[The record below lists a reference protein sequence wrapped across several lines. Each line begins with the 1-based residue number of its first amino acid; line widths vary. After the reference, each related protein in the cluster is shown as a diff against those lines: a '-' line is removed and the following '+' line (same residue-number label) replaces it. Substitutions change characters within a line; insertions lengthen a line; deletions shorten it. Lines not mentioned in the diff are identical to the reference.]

1 MNWYIT
7 SKCRAEQRVKMA
19 QRHKQADVGDN
30 EPGRVVVVVIGVDCF
45 FLYVSSLYLAL
56 GTRDVF
62 GKHLGGK

>member
-1 MNWYIT
+1 
-7 SKCRAEQRVKMA
+7 MA

-45 FLYVSSLYLAL
+45 FLYVSSLHLAL
-56 GTRDVF
+56 GTRNVF